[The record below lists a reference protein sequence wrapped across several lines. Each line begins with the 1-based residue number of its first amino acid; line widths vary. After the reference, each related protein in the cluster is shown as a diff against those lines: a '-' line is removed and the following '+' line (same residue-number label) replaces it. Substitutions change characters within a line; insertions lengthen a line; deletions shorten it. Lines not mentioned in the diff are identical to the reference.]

1 MHLYDVRCNKVK
13 VVRLRPLRSYIHTY
27 VLSLYLILKNIIIK
41 LNTYVVSIKNVFDF
55 VKLYF
60 HENKDLIIL

>member
-13 VVRLRPLRSYIHTY
+13 VVRLRPLRSYIHMY

-41 LNTYVVSIKNVFDF
+41 LNTYVVSIKNVF
-55 VKLYF
+55 
-60 HENKDLIIL
+60 